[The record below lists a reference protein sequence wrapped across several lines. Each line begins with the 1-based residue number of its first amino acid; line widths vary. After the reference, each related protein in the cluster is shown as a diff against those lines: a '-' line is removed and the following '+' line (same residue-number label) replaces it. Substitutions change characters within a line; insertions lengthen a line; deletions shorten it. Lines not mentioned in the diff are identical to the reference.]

1 MGILLA
7 VTALFSWGLGDFLI
21 QRSTRRFGDWVALF
35 YIAAFG
41 TIILFPFAYPNLRT
55 ALENH
60 PTLLLVA
67 CLVLLLAALFDF
79 EAMRIGKISVVEPI
93 YAFEIP
99 IAAFLAAYFI
109 KELLTPE
116 QIFFTATLIAGI
128 FLVSVRSFSYLKNIH
143 LEKGVWYAAV
153 GTIGLGAS
161 SFLFGLGSRETSPLV
176 INWFTD
182 AFLTIA
188 TVFYL
193 AATSRLGE
201 IRSGFRNNKRL
212 ILNVSFFDKLAWV
225 TFSYATLFIPI
236 AVVTG
241 ISEGYIAFA
250 AGLGLLFNKERLRLH
265 QWIGLILATIS
276 VILLAFVTVG

>member
-1 MGILLA
+1 MGVLLA
-7 VTALFSWGLGDFLI
+7 ITALLSWGLGDFLI

-41 TIILFPFAYPNLRT
+41 TIILFPFAYPNLKN

-128 FLVSVRSFSYLKNIH
+128 FLVSVRSFSHLKNIH
-143 LEKGVWYAAV
+143 LEKGTWYAVA

-161 SFLFGLGSRETSPLV
+161 SFLFGLGSRETNPLV

-188 TVFYL
+188 TIFYL

-201 IRSGFRNNKRL
+201 IRSDFRNNKRL

-250 AGLGLLFNKERLRLH
+250 AGLGLLFNKEKLRPH
-265 QWIGLILATIS
+265 QWTGLFLAAASVIILAFIT
-276 VILLAFVTVG
+276 AR